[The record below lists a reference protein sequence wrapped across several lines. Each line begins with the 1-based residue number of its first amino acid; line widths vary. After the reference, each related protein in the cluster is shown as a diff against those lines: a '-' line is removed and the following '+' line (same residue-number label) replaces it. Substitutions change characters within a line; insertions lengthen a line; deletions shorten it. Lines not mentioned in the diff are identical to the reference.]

1 MKKFDILIR
10 NYNFESKKYQFGTQI
25 IKSLSN
31 DEFIKLIEEIP
42 KPDKEKPIQIEIVTE
57 DRILHF

>member
-1 MKKFDILIR
+1 MKKFDVLIR
-10 NYNFESKKYQFGTQI
+10 NYNIESKKYQFGYQI
-25 IKSLSN
+25 IKNLSN
-31 DEFIKLIEEIP
+31 NEFVKLVEEIP